1 MTTKEYQEQKIE
13 PLINAL
19 GGLEVISEWISFRG
33 NRTQY
38 SPRVDIAV
46 GPFNI
51 GPGPNIRHEYDKI
64 LDTNNEARRFLTA
77 AFEFHNA
84 NMETLAPELAFRD
97 FDERIRINENSRCFL
112 SIEIENKNSK
122 KHIMGSVVN
131 ACSLGRI
138 GIGIAFSESTLR
150 AFSRIMNYLNFLES
164 VGKNTY
170 RTTNFLLLST
180 EQFDH
185 LIENEG

>member
-1 MTTKEYQEQKIE
+1 MTTKEYQEEKIK
-13 PLINAL
+13 PLASAL

-33 NRTQY
+33 DRTQY

-51 GPGPNIRHEYDKI
+51 GPGPNISHEYDNI
-64 LDTNNEARRFLTA
+64 LNTNVAARRFLETA
-77 AFEFHNA
+77 FGLHNT

-97 FDERIRINENSRCFL
+97 FDELIRINENSRCFL

-138 GIGIAFSESTLR
+138 GIGVAFSESTLR
-150 AFSRIMNYLNFLES
+150 AFARIMNYLNFLES

-180 EQFDH
+180 EQLDH
-185 LIENEG
+185 LIESQ

>member
-33 NRTQY
+33 NPTRY
-38 SPRVDIAV
+38 VPRVDIAV

-51 GPGPNIRHEYDKI
+51 GPGPNIRHEYDNI
-64 LDTNNEARRFLTA
+64 LDTNNEVRRFLTA
-77 AFEFHNA
+77 AFEFHNS
-84 NMETLAPELAFRD
+84 NMQILAPDLAIREL
-97 FDERIRINENSRCFL
+97 DELIRINENSRCFL

-122 KHIMGSVVN
+122 KHIMGSIVN

-138 GIGIAFSESTLR
+138 GIGVAFSDSSLR
-150 AFSRIMNYLNFLES
+150 SFARIMNYLNFLES
-164 VGKNTY
+164 VGKTTY

-180 EQFDH
+180 DQFDQ
-185 LIENEG
+185 LTE